1 MAEETTTTTTTETTN
16 AGATATDTKAT
27 ETETA
32 KQQPENSALST
43 EAIEKLIQSRV
54 DKANANLGKEI
65 AALRKENEK
74 LKKDSMTAEEV
85 KQYEISEREKTL
97 AAKEKDLLDRENR
110 LFAIKAIKEI
120 GLDDGSERSL
130 ALVDFVMADEQDK
143 ITERVKAFNAL
154 VQGFVSAKVDE
165 KFKAIGRT
173 PNGAAAQNTDTK
185 KETSIAESLGKRRA
199 EQAKKSNDVLN
210 MYLGGKK

>member
-1 MAEETTTTTTTETTN
+1 MAEENMVNTTATTAETTNVDATATNTTETT
-16 AGATATDTKAT
+16 
-27 ETETA
+27 
-32 KQQPENSALST
+32 KQSENPALNT

-54 DKANANLGKEI
+54 DKSNAELGKKI
-65 AALRKENEK
+65 AALQKENEK

-85 KQYEISEREKTL
+85 KQFEISEREKTL

-130 ALVDFVMADEQDK
+130 SLVDFVMADEQDK
-143 ITERVKAFNAL
+143 ITERVKAFNEL

-173 PNGAAAQNTDTK
+173 PNGAAAQNTETK
-185 KETSIAESLGKRRA
+185 KETSIAETLGKRRA